1 MRTWDPRAQT
11 PCTSTLPQPERVY
24 SMDAVG
30 HTVVVGMA
38 GRHIHVYD
46 VRKMNEP
53 LQKRESS
60 LKFMTRAVACM
71 IDGKGVFAS

>member
-1 MRTWDPRAQT
+1 
-11 PCTSTLPQPERVY
+11 
-24 SMDAVG
+24 MDAVG